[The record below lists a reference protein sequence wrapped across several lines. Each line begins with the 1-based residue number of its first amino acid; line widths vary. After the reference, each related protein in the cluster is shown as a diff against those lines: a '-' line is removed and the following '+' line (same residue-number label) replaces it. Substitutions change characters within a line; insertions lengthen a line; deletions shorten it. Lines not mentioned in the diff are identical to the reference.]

1 MRILID
7 ILIISLFCNGW
18 YLITS
23 QGMVLNIVREWYL
36 TIAGGIENS
45 SGEVYWSKLFQ
56 NKYQR
61 VLAFIYKPL
70 FGCVTCMSSIWGS
83 LVYWTIDNSLIY
95 YPIVIIGA
103 ACTNLLIN
111 KLYDR

>member
-18 YLITS
+18 YLITN
-23 QGMVLNIVREWYL
+23 GLLLDPLRKWY
-36 TIAGGIENS
+36 IDFAGGIEYANDEIHWQS
-45 SGEVYWSKLFQ
+45 YNNPMLKF
-56 NKYQR
+56 
-61 VLAFIYKPL
+61 FYKPL
-70 FGCVTCMSSIWGS
+70 FGCVTCMASIPGS
-83 LVYWTIDNSLIY
+83 IVYWIIDNSLIH

-111 KLYDR
+111 RLYDR

>member
-18 YLITS
+18 YLITN
-23 QGMVLNIVREWYL
+23 GLLLDPLRKFYIEL
-36 TIAGGIENS
+36 GGGIEYSN
-45 SGEVYWSKLFQ
+45 GDVYWMKGRILKF
-56 NKYQR
+56 
-61 VLAFIYKPL
+61 FYKPL
-70 FGCVTCMSSIWGS
+70 FGCVTCMASIPGS
-83 LVYWTIDNSLIY
+83 IVYWTIDNSLIY

-103 ACTNLLIN
+103 SCTNLLIH